1 MRKFIK
7 TTKAEREKL
16 MAIFRCGEKTIS
28 NALNYNSARGYS
40 EKTKRIRI
48 AAREMGCLTYNVVL
62 EMETIHDSEGKMTQ
76 VFPNG
81 AVMELDKITG
91 EGTLTFKGL
100 TVLKVEGVDLKMV
113 GRMQEAALT
122 MR

>member
-16 MAIFRCGEKTIS
+16 MEIFRCGEKTIA
-28 NALNYNSARGYS
+28 NALNYNSARGFS

-62 EMETIHDSEGKMTQ
+62 EMETIHDADGKMTQ

-91 EGTLTFKGL
+91 EGTLTFKGM

-113 GRMQEAALT
+113 GRMQEAALK